1 MKQST
6 KVNIKQLDTWTS
18 STRNFLFLSFL
29 LNIAVVDSTF
39 KNYLASKFTTSL
51 LLYFFTSLL
60 LYFFTSLLLLLI
72 FKVHSQ
78 DNISSYLFVMEYNHI
93 PLIVTELSY
102 IWNFFI
108 NQSIVLSHEWQL
120 FMQKIGMRKILN
132 DNPSLTAEIF
142 Y

>member
-60 LYFFTSLLLLLI
+60 LLI

-102 IWNFFI
+102 IWNFFY

>member
-6 KVNIKQLDTWTS
+6 KVNIKQLDIWTS

-60 LYFFTSLLLLLI
+60 LLI

-102 IWNFFI
+102 IWNFFY